1 MEEIKLL
8 IASDLLKIEEAV
20 ELLGSGGIS
29 ARGFARLD
37 ILHEIQ
43 QIANGSRT
51 WRNFC
56 KKVHK
61 LYLKIMDSGT
71 YDEQMF
77 FIEYMDKIGIRL

>member
-43 QIANGSRT
+43 QIANDCKT

-61 LYLKIMDSGT
+61 IYLKIMDSGT
-71 YDEQMF
+71 YDEQIF
-77 FIEYMDKIGIRL
+77 FIEYADKIGIQL